1 MPLPSPYRLGIRC
14 LDLPPGADGTHFSHG
29 FRLPPLTGFE
39 SMKGAALRAAQSILS
54 PSIPAYCLSWATV
67 AAAQNS
73 ESPELTSFGV
83 RRSAVSAYLMH
94 GFLCL
99 SLWLSFL
106 LALWLTRGWLGLLLS
121 GQVLSSCAYL
131 AKRLARG
138 ARL

>member
-1 MPLPSPYRLGIRC
+1 M
-14 LDLPPGADGTHFSHG
+14 
-29 FRLPPLTGFE
+29 
-39 SMKGAALRAAQSILS
+39 RAAQSILS

-67 AAAQNS
+67 AAVQSS

-83 RRSAVSAYLMH
+83 RRCAVSAYLMH

-106 LALWLTRGWLGLLLS
+106 LALWLTRGWLGLFLS

-138 ARL
+138 ERL